1 MFKFGV
7 VYGII
12 LENSSY
18 FWEPKTKKYFII
30 YGFGLALIYIIAY
43 IHPVQTK
50 GRLAYYFYY
59 CFKFV
64 SDLAVIYLSSE
75 DFTFLMDYL
84 VLSIVSTGF
93 LSLTFGL
100 SALFEA

>member
-1 MFKFGV
+1 MFKFAIL
-7 VYGII
+7 YGIF

-18 FWEPKTKKYFII
+18 YWNPQTKKYFVI
-30 YGFGLALIYIIAY
+30 YGLGLALIYVIAY

-64 SDLAVIYLSSE
+64 GDLAVIYLSSE
-75 DFTFLMDYL
+75 DYGFLIDYL
-84 VLSIVSTGF
+84 VLSVVSVGF